1 VYLFWHSPRL
11 NNKKEE
17 AENIKINEN
26 AGVMDRIIRLVA
38 GIALIAAG
46 LTVAKGT
53 RGIFFL
59 ILSTPLLI
67 SPLFLLFPIY
77 GR

>member
-53 RGIFFL
+53 LGIMSFL
-59 ILSTPLLI
+59 A
-67 SPLFLLFPIY
+67 
-77 GR
+77 

>member
-1 VYLFWHSPRL
+1 
-11 NNKKEE
+11 
-17 AENIKINEN
+17 
-26 AGVMDRIIRLVA
+26 MDRIIRLVA
-38 GIALIAAG
+38 GIALIVAG

-53 RGIFFL
+53 LDIIFL

-67 SPLFLLFPIY
+67 SVLFLLFPIY